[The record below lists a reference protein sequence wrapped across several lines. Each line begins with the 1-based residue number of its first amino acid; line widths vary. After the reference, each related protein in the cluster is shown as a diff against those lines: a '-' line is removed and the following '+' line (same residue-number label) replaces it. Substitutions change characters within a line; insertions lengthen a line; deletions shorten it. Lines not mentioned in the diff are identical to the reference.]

1 MKYILSVSSLLVASL
16 VAYGLLFSPTFG
28 QGISNLI
35 TLEPDFPPV
44 AGMPYAQAQA
54 VVDRHRANLEKVP
67 GVYFVAPGNKFLI
80 PGKKAEK
87 SGIFVGVRIHT
98 NAQGEK
104 PTTFPPEIQ
113 AIPTE
118 IEGFPVFIEPVYI
131 LPPPPGVTILK
142 PGGTREQAE
151 SCPAEYQ
158 ETESRG
164 WRFCVHR
171 EHPEPIP
178 AIMAPP
184 IAGIPYVTAMEI
196 MERHRQELMA
206 LPGVGAV
213 GMSANGIY
221 IEADDPTVLP
231 AHVEGLP
238 FDVHPRPK
246 QRLVTN
252 AHTIT
257 SQVRPVRG
265 GIFAAAS
272 YRITL
277 MGIGFGCGMWF
288 IFPAHALAAACS
300 GASSC
305 TEPVERCTNRYATT
319 NPLLFQPENRIAANQ
334 IGQVVRWTALNPG
347 GLTLDVAAAWAD
359 NDVNQGNCS
368 LSVNREIDGLGS
380 WTGEE
385 EPMPSESPRMFSGW
399 DPHAGNYVLINA
411 VNVMR
416 PGVTLLGCSGQP
428 TSDYRNQLV
437 YYAFTRLIRAGD
449 SGAPIVTSQKKLIAM
464 HQWSFEDGSFGGGA
478 LAFYIRQELGISKW
492 YGTAKFPDHPQVC
505 Q

>member
-1 MKYILSVSSLLVASL
+1 MKYILSGLSLLVGL
-16 VAYGLLFSPTFG
+16 LIAYGLLFSPTFG
-28 QGISNLI
+28 QGISNLV
-35 TLEPDFPPV
+35 TLEPDLPLV
-44 AGMPYAQAQA
+44 AGRPFAQAQA
-54 VVDRHRANLEKVP
+54 VVDRHRQNLEKVP
-67 GVYFVAPGNKFLI
+67 GVYFVTPGNKVLI
-80 PGKKAEK
+80 PGQKAKK

-142 PGGTREQAE
+142 PGGGREQGG
-151 SCPAEYQ
+151 SCPAEYE

-184 IAGIPYVTAMEI
+184 IAGIPYETAMEI

-213 GMSANGIY
+213 GMSANGIS

-231 AHVEGLP
+231 AHVEGVPL
-238 FDVHPRPK
+238 DVRPRPK
-246 QRLVTN
+246 ENPVTN

-265 GIFAAAS
+265 GIFAAAN

-277 MGIGFGCGMWF
+277 TGIGFSCGMWV

-319 NPLLFQPENRIAANQ
+319 NTLLFQPENPIAANK

-347 GLTLDVAAAWAD
+347 GTTLDVAAAWAD

-385 EPMPSESPRMFSGW
+385 EPLPSESPRMFSGW
-399 DPHAGNYVLINA
+399 DPHAGNYMLLDS
-411 VNVMR
+411 VNVSR
-416 PGVTLLGCSGQP
+416 PDVRLITCSGQP
-428 TSDYRNQLV
+428 TSNYRNQLT
-437 YYAFTRLIRAGD
+437 YTAFSRPIRTGD
-449 SGAPIVTSQKKLIAM
+449 SGAPIITSGKKLNAM
-464 HQWSFEDGSFGGGA
+464 HQWSFPDGSYGGGV

-492 YGTAKFPDHPQVC
+492 YGTAKFPNHPQVC